1 MLFILSGQSHAL
13 VNRNALIEGIVLSNR
28 VGAERLDLLVQICRL
43 SAGTKRRSLRRKSTV
58 LNESM
63 TERSLS
69 GE

>member
-1 MLFILSGQSHAL
+1 MLFILRCQSRAEVHL
-13 VNRNALIEGIVLSNR
+13 SALIQGVVLPDR

-43 SAGTKRRSLRRKSTV
+43 GPNAKRQSLRRKSTV
-58 LNESM
+58 LNESI